1 MRLSDRL
8 ELEKLGPE
16 YPTLNGPVTKYR
28 AKARKGLKF
37 LSANDRQAY
46 GAAVG
51 DAIRALQHR
60 EAFHGLA
67 PANPK
72 SGCASGTW
80 HADGDSIHKA
90 IRLQHL
96 NALLACPAQER
107 RARSPNQWAE
117 MYDAAMKKKRS
128 AMQ

>member
-1 MRLSDRL
+1 MRLSDKL
-8 ELEKLGPE
+8 ELAELGPE

-28 AKARKGLKF
+28 AKARNGLKF
-37 LSANDRQAY
+37 LSADDRQAY

-51 DAIRALQHR
+51 DAIRALQHA

-72 SGCASGTW
+72 SRCASGTW
-80 HADGDSIHKA
+80 HADGGKIHKA
-90 IRLQHL
+90 IRLQQL

-107 RARSPNQWAE
+107 RARSPQKWAT
-117 MYDAAMKKKRS
+117 MYEDAMKEKRGTV
-128 AMQ
+128 Q